1 MTVTTWMTKTC
12 LKTMFAL
19 FALLGAGA
27 PVAAAPFHHPAGE
40 WREYNRDWL
49 AACPDEIV
57 EDDVTSYY
65 GTSCFASTGSQDL
78 NSAGLPAWK
87 LTLIHNRLSGDIDL
101 AFTAAPTSDT
111 LDTSRPLRFEFTG
124 SPAIELAFATDLE
137 TRFSTTNQWFIA
149 DDARRDSLIELLQS
163 RTSLTLA
170 IPVTDP
176 ETPVRH
182 VRLSL
187 QGVLASLDFM
197 ANYARRVSQY

>member
-1 MTVTTWMTKTC
+1 MIVTTWITKTC
-12 LKTMFAL
+12 FAL
-19 FALLGAGA
+19 ITVLAIALPAS
-27 PVAAAPFHHPAGE
+27 AAAFHHPSGE

-65 GTSCFASTGSQDL
+65 GTSCFASTGSQEL
-78 NSAGLPAWK
+78 NSASLPAWK
-87 LTLIHNRLSGDIDL
+87 LTLVHNRLSGDIDL
-101 AFTAAPTSDT
+101 AFTAAPNDDT
-111 LDTSRPLRFEFTG
+111 VDTSRPLRFEFTG
-124 SPAIELAFATDLE
+124 IPAIELAFATDLE
-137 TRFSTTNQWFIA
+137 TRFSTTNQWFIT
-149 DDARRDSLIELLQS
+149 DETQRDSLIALLQS
-163 RTSLTLA
+163 RTSLTLT

-176 ETPVRH
+176 AAPVRH

>member
-1 MTVTTWMTKTC
+1 MI
-12 LKTMFAL
+12 AL
-19 FALLGAGA
+19 IALLGVEAS
-27 PVAAAPFHHPAGE
+27 VAAAPFHHPAGE

-65 GTSCFASTGSQDL
+65 GTSCFASTGSQEL

-87 LTLIHNRLSGDIDL
+87 LTLVHNRLSGDIDL
-101 AFTAAPTSDT
+101 AFTAAPTTDT
-111 LDTSRPLRFEFTG
+111 IDTNRPLRLEFTG
-124 SPAIELAFATDLE
+124 GPVVELVFATDLE
-137 TRFSTTNQWFIA
+137 TRYSSTNQWFIA
-149 DDARRDSLIELLQS
+149 DDSKRDSLIELLQS
-163 RTSLTLA
+163 RASLTLA
-170 IPVTDP
+170 IPVTNS
-176 ETPVRH
+176 TASVRH